1 MTAQR
6 WIKNDKGEYVP
17 EVIEPTDWVEEK
29 LPFAGATETRLWWLA
44 TINNKTYQVE
54 VSGIQPVALME
65 VWKMEEKF
73 ANSVAK
79 VSVPK
84 N

>member
-1 MTAQR
+1 MAAQR

-17 EVIEPTDWVEEK
+17 EVIEPTDWVEVE
-29 LPFAGATETRLWWLA
+29 LPFAGATETRVWWLA

-54 VSGIQPVALME
+54 VSGIHPTGE
-65 VWKMEEKF
+65 PIWKMEERF